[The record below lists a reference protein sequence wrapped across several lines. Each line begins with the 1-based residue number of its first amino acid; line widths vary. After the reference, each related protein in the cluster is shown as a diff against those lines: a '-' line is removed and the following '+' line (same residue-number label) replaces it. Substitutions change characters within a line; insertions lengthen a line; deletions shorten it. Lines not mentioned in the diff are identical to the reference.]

1 MTYAVDDQC
10 CVTRDTHSHSENHGL
25 QRPSALLFN
34 RRRHTLRYAIFTTL
48 VSRELSYVRA
58 NPSVQFSRDSKKN
71 LWIFSQIFNEIFY
84 FQVNL
89 CDWGFQENFTTLLSL
104 SDSWFKFQ
112 MANSE
117 FPERL
122 LASPTLWNSTFI
134 STLTRSL
141 WKIHYFFNILGNIRV
156 LRKTFHFLQIIPAF
170 SQLLF
175 VTSFKKRFP
184 FLEIVSYNCIE
195 PFWYDTLL

>member
-1 MTYAVDDQC
+1 MPSTISVAWHVTHAVILKITASNDLLHYFSTGVAILFVMRCSQHSFHVSCRTYVQIRVC
-10 CVTRDTHSHSENHGL
+10 GFSEI
-25 QRPSALLFN
+25 RK
-34 RRRHTLRYAIFTTL
+34 TTCGFFL
-48 VSRELSYVRA
+48 
-58 NPSVQFSRDSKKN
+58 
-71 LWIFSQIFNEIFY
+71 QIFNKIFY

-89 CDWGFQENFTTLLSL
+89 CDLGFQKNFTRLPRL
-104 SDSWFKFQ
+104 SDSWFKFE
-112 MANSE
+112 MENSA

-122 LASPTLWNSTFI
+122 LASLTLWNSTLFL
-134 STLTRSL
+134 TLTRSL
-141 WKIHYFFNILGNIRV
+141 WKIHYFFNILGNIRL

-195 PFWYDTLL
+195 PSWYDTT